1 MSVDIKNIKKNLI
14 NRDPFFGSIIDS
26 MEYIETPNCTSNGVP
41 TAGTNGKTIYYHPDI
56 EKLSEKQQLFLFAH
70 EICHVAFEH
79 KKRGE
84 GKEPKIWNYA
94 TDAVINAH
102 LKKDGLELIDNV
114 VDLPWAI
121 KYDAEEVYKKL
132 LKKSKKNEEEF
143 KNGGHDDHNLW
154 NEDTLNNNDSPIDE
168 VTKKFAEMKE
178 KEVLSDKDT
187 EKVKKILQEVK
198 KAIEKYKIQSKKDLS
213 KQRGI
218 SIGAGSTTNEET
230 VKFDN
235 VGFAYPLVNWPLIL
249 KRPTEIVEL
258 DWSYRNAS
266 LEDGVML
273 SNLEESSYVL
283 QHLTEIVLDTSG
295 SIDDELLKTFLREC
309 KNILNFSKLKVGCF
323 DTKFYGFIEIRTI
336 ADVERLTFK
345 GRGGTDF
352 VAAIN
357 AFTETADN
365 KVIFTDGDAYMP
377 SKKIDAIWIV
387 FGDKEIHPNGGKV
400 IYIDKKRL
408 DEAMERN
415 QALDSSQDNNML
427 IRSIRR

>member
-1 MSVDIKNIKKNLI
+1 M
-14 NRDPFFGSIIDS
+14 
-26 MEYIETPNCTSNGVP
+26 
-41 TAGTNGKTIYYHPDI
+41 
-56 EKLSEKQQLFLFAH
+56 
-70 EICHVAFEH
+70 
-79 KKRGE
+79 
-84 GKEPKIWNYA
+84 
-94 TDAVINAH
+94 
-102 LKKDGLELIDNV
+102 
-114 VDLPWAI
+114 
-121 KYDAEEVYKKL
+121 
-132 LKKSKKNEEEF
+132 
-143 KNGGHDDHNLW
+143 
-154 NEDTLNNNDSPIDE
+154 
-168 VTKKFAEMKE
+168 
-178 KEVLSDKDT
+178 
-187 EKVKKILQEVK
+187 
-198 KAIEKYKIQSKKDLS
+198 
-213 KQRGI
+213 
-218 SIGAGSTTNEET
+218 
-230 VKFDN
+230 
-235 VGFAYPLVNWPLIL
+235 IL

-387 FGDKEIHPNGGKV
+387 FGDKEIHSNGGKV

>member
-1 MSVDIKNIKKNLI
+1 MSVNINHIKKNLI
-14 NRDPFFGSIIDS
+14 DRYPFFGSIIDS

-56 EKLSEKQQLFLFAH
+56 DKLTEKQQLFLFAH

-84 GKEPKIWNYA
+84 GKDPQIWNYA

-102 LKKDGLELIDNV
+102 LKKDGLELIKNV

-132 LKKSKKNEEEF
+132 LKKSKKNKDEF

-154 NEDTLNNNDSPIDE
+154 NEDTLGNNNSAVDE
-168 VTKKFAEMKE
+168 VTKKLAEMGE
-178 KEVLSDKDT
+178 KEVLSDKD
-187 EKVKKILQEVK
+187 KVKKILQEVK
-198 KAIEKYKIQSKKDLS
+198 STLDEYKKKVQKSSSSSNIGL
-213 KQRGI
+213 
-218 SIGAGSTTNEET
+218 GAGSTTNEDT

-258 DWSYRNAS
+258 DWSYRNAT

-295 SIDDELLKTFLREC
+295 SIDEELLKTFLREC
-309 KNILNFSKLKVGCF
+309 KNILNFSRLKVGCF
-323 DTKFYGFIEIRTI
+323 DTKFYGFTEIRTI
-336 ADVERLTFK
+336 ADVEHLTFK
-345 GRGGTDF
+345 GRGGTNF
-352 VAAIN
+352 NAAVD
-357 AFTETADN
+357 AFSQTADN
-365 KVIFTDGDAYMP
+365 KVIFTDGDASMP
-377 SKKIDAIWIV
+377 IKKIDAIWIV
-387 FGDKEIHPNGGKV
+387 FGDKKISPNGGKV
-400 IYIDKKRL
+400 IYIDEQRL
-408 DEAMERN
+408 KEVMG
-415 QALDSSQDNNML
+415 QTDSQNNML
-427 IRSIRR
+427 VRSIRR

>member
-14 NRDPFFGSIIDS
+14 NRYPFFGSIIDS
-26 MEYIETPNCTSNGVP
+26 MEYIKTQNCTSNGVP

-56 EKLSEKQQLFLFAH
+56 DKLSEKQQLFLFAH

-84 GKEPKIWNYA
+84 GKDPKIWNYA

-121 KYDAEEVYKKL
+121 KYDAEEVYERL
-132 LKKSKKNEEEF
+132 LKESKKNEEEF
-143 KNGGHDDHNLW
+143 KNGGHDDHDLW
-154 NEDTLNNNDSPIDE
+154 NEDTLSNNDSPIDE

-178 KEVLSDKDT
+178 KEVLSDKDKQ
-187 EKVKKILQEVK
+187 KVKKILQEVK
-198 KAIEKYKIQSKKDLS
+198 KAIEKYKSQSKKGLS
-213 KQRGI
+213 KQSGI
-218 SIGAGSTTNEET
+218 GIEAGSTTNEET

-235 VGFAYPLVNWPLIL
+235 IGFVYPLVNWPLIL

-273 SNLEESSYVL
+273 SHLDESLHVL

-323 DTKFYGFIEIRTI
+323 DTKFYGFTEIRTI
-336 ADVERLTFK
+336 SDIERLTFK

-352 VAAIN
+352 DAAIN
-357 AFTETADN
+357 AFTETANN
-365 KVIFTDGDAYMP
+365 KVIFTDGEAYMP

-387 FGDKEIHPNGGKV
+387 FGDEEIHPNGGKV

-408 DEAMERN
+408 DEAMGRN
-415 QALDSSQDNNML
+415 QTLESSQDNNIL
-427 IRSIRR
+427 IRSVRR